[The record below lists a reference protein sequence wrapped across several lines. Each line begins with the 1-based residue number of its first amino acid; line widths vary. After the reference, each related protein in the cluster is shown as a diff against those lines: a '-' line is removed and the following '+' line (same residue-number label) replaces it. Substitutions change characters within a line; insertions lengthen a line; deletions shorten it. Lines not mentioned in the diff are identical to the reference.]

1 MLTVCRRIRGSDGDF
16 QFLLFLSQNAEYKN
30 GYSKDDQTIKL
41 FWQVFH
47 DLSKDEKKRF
57 LKFLTGTDRV
67 PILGMKAV
75 KVSLVWCPYPFLLRD
90 RL

>member
-1 MLTVCRRIRGSDGDF
+1 MLTVCRKIKRSDDDCIILTVF
-16 QFLLFLSQNAEYKN
+16 QNAEYKN

-75 KVSLVWCPYPFLLRD
+75 KVSSVWCPDPFLFRD
-90 RL
+90 